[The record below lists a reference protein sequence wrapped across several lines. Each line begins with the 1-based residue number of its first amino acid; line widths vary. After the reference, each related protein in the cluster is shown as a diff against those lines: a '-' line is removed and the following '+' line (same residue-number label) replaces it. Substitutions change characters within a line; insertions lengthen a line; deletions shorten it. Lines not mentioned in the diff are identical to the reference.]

1 MLGSATMTSLAVG
14 GTIWV
19 ALLLYVIGEY
29 GRGHQPRAWW
39 ARPVW
44 VLGSLFYVA
53 HVTVAFA
60 LHHDWSHAVASAHTT
75 AETKAIVGIDSGV
88 GIWVNYAFTAIW
100 IGEGLWACRWT
111 PDADRRISRAVRGL
125 FLFMIVNGAIV
136 FVAGPQWWLGVAA
149 IMALLAIWRTGR

>member
-1 MLGSATMTSLAVG
+1 MLVNSTLNSLAVT

-19 ALLLYVIGEY
+19 ALLLYIIGEY
-29 GRGHQPRAWW
+29 GRGHHPGVWW
-39 ARPVW
+39 ARPIW

-60 LHHDWSHAVASAHTT
+60 LHHNWSHAVASAYTA
-75 AETKAIVGIDSGV
+75 AETKSLIGIDSGV

-100 IGEGLWACRWT
+100 IGEGLWARRWA
-111 PDADRRISRAVRGL
+111 PDANHGISRAVRGF

-136 FVAGPQWWLGVAA
+136 FVAEPQRWLGVAA
-149 IMALLAIWRTGR
+149 VMALLAIWRTGR